1 MSDAQRHEAQI
12 VRCWELN
19 ATAWTAAVRTGGIPS
34 RRLVTDQAILAAV
47 ASCAP
52 RNVLDIGCGEGWLAR
67 VLAAQGIAVLG
78 VDVVPELIA
87 QARAA
92 SGGDFRCLSYEALAA
107 GELGQR
113 VDLAVCNF
121 SLLGKE
127 STEQLVGAMPAL
139 LEPGGQ
145 LVVQTLHPLV
155 AGGAAPYRDGWRPG
169 SWDGFGAQ
177 FRDPAPWYFRTLSSW
192 IALFEASGLQLRAL
206 QEPLH
211 PDTERPAS
219 VIFIAQPRR

>member
-67 VLAAQGIAVLG
+67 ALAAQGIAVLG

-127 STEQLVGAMPAL
+127 STEGSWWARCRRCLSRAASSSCKPCIHWSPAARRPTAM
-139 LEPGGQ
+139 
-145 LVVQTLHPLV
+145 
-155 AGGAAPYRDGWRPG
+155 AGGPVRGMDSVRSSAIRHPGISGRYQAGLRYSRRAACNCGRCRSRCTRIPNGRP
-169 SWDGFGAQ
+169 
-177 FRDPAPWYFRTLSSW
+177 R
-192 IALFEASGLQLRAL
+192 
-206 QEPLH
+206 
-211 PDTERPAS
+211 
-219 VIFIAQPRR
+219 